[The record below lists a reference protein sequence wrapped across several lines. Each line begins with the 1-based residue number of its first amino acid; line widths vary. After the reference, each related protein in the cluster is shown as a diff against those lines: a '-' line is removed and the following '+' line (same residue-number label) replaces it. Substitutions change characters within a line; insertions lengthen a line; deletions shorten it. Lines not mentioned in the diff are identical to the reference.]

1 MKNIVFIV
9 LINFAVSCIGSASYN
24 KKLVS
29 NYRLSAIDVITGMTI
44 DVEIRGYYVGVISPC
59 VYAVGFND
67 EFIIAKQHPLV
78 NNQINKS
85 VTNYFIIP
93 IKNKVSRFE
102 DLNKIGPLN
111 KEEFNA
117 TRIEIGI
124 PTNLNFSIIFNKLK

>member
-1 MKNIVFIV
+1 MKHFFFLILIVSI
-9 LINFAVSCIGSASYN
+9 VSCIGIASYN

-29 NYRLSAIDVITGMTI
+29 NYRLSAIDDITGMTI

-67 EFIIAKQHPLV
+67 DFIIAKQHPLID
-78 NNQINKS
+78 NHINKS

-111 KEEFNA
+111 KEEFDE
-117 TRIEIGI
+117 TRIEVGV
-124 PTNLNFSIIFNKLK
+124 PAKLNFSIIIDELK

>member
-1 MKNIVFIV
+1 MLQHGETATKVFQY
-9 LINFAVSCIGSASYN
+9 F
-24 KKLVS
+24 
-29 NYRLSAIDVITGMTI
+29 
-44 DVEIRGYYVGVISPC
+44 GYAISPC

-93 IKNKVSRFE
+93 IINKVSRFE

-124 PTNLNFSIIFNKLK
+124 PTNLNFSIIFDKLK